1 MLVPEA
7 CTIRD
12 ITSYST
18 ILEIVVIEC
27 QLFDSFFGLLVSAF
41 ENVINWT
48 ACWHNILCFAVQI
61 PFRDIT
67 NAQKGVW

>member
-41 ENVINWT
+41 ENVIN
-48 ACWHNILCFAVQI
+48 
-61 PFRDIT
+61 
-67 NAQKGVW
+67 